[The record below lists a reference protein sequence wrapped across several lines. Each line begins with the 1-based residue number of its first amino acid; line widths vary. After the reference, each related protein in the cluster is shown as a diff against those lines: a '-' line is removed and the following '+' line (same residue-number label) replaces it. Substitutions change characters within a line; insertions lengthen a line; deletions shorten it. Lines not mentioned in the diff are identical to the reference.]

1 MTTSQHR
8 TPEPPTVPRLF
19 AAEGPGLSEHHARFG
34 ALPEVAGLD
43 LIQSLDQ
50 AGLSGRGGAG
60 FPAGRKIASVTGRGP
75 VVVANGAEGEP
86 LSRKDAVL
94 LTQAPHL
101 VLDGL
106 EAAAGAVGADNVYL
120 YVPSRVVRAVTYALE
135 ERRGAG
141 LDRYKVSVVEAP
153 DTFVAGEESAVVRRI
168 EGGPALPRDR
178 KAITA
183 ISGVRGRPTL
193 VNNVETLA
201 HLALIVRFGA
211 RWFRSVGDQAAPGS
225 MLVTLSGAVNN
236 RRVIEVPTGT
246 LLRDLII
253 LSGATDPRAVRA
265 VLVGGYHGSWIPAA
279 AFAGTRLSRTGLTSF
294 GASPGAGIIHAL
306 AANECGLARTAVI
319 AAYLAD
325 QSARQCGPCR
335 NGLPRLAQLLD
346 ELAHSRVDDVLLNE
360 VRRVAGLIDGR
371 GSCRHP
377 DGTARLVRSALDTFA
392 TDIEHHRHGRC
403 DTALVSMSQTGQ
415 SHPRHGTRTT

>member
-1 MTTSQHR
+1 M
-8 TPEPPTVPRLF
+8 
-19 AAEGPGLSEHHARFG
+19 RFG
-34 ALPEVAGLD
+34 TLPEAAGLE

-106 EAAAGAVGADNVYL
+106 DTAAGAVGADKVYL
-120 YVPSRVVRAVTYALE
+120 YVPSHVVPAVTYALE

-141 LDRYKVSVVEAP
+141 LDRYKITVVEAP

-178 KAITA
+178 KVFTA

-201 HLALIVRFGA
+201 HLALILRFGP
-211 RWFRSVGDQAAPGS
+211 RWFRSVGDQADPGS

-246 LLRDLII
+246 LLTGLII
-253 LSGATDPRAVRA
+253 RSGATDPRHVRA

-279 AFAGTRLSRTGLTSF
+279 AFAGTRLSRAGLASL

-306 AANECGLARTAVI
+306 AANECGLARTADI

-335 NGLPRLAQLLD
+335 NGLPRLAQLLND
-346 ELAHSRVDDVLLNE
+346 LAYSRVDDALLNE

-403 DTALVSMSQTGQ
+403 DAALVSMSQTGHG
-415 SHPRHGTRTT
+415 HPRHGMRTT